1 MSSSVLADHLS
12 LRHGMTVEVIR
23 LMMVGEQPAA
33 GRPVVMDLNPLW
45 RMSGLMAS
53 QRANRCDVALLRFD
67 RHFPPQLV
75 DEFLS
80 DLAVPVILSVEDV
93 GPEEPPETSLLGE
106 WAGRVDIVVVPSQM
120 ARRRLEARTGTSA
133 NIEVI
138 PQGSPWRAI
147 ALRTGPRRRILSWGF
162 LAPGMG
168 AERIIGAL
176 TRLEDL
182 KPLPRFRLV
191 GVADP
196 TLSPG
201 DAASYRTSL
210 TRQAK
215 QLGVL
220 DQIEMVPLHQ
230 RPQDLADDMA
240 QSDLV
245 AVVYDS
251 KTRSAS
257 RLLNEAVSTGRPVV
271 ATAFPGAV
279 EMLSS
284 GAGTTVGHN
293 DEQGLADAL
302 RLYMTDEAEYLRAA
316 AAASRL
322 SPKLSCEEVA
332 RQFSQLVVGLD
343 RKPEL
348 IAKRSL

>member
-1 MSSSVLADHLS
+1 
-12 LRHGMTVEVIR
+12 
-23 LMMVGEQPAA
+23 
-33 GRPVVMDLNPLW
+33 
-45 RMSGLMAS
+45 
-53 QRANRCDVALLRFD
+53 
-67 RHFPPQLV
+67 
-75 DEFLS
+75 
-80 DLAVPVILSVEDV
+80 
-93 GPEEPPETSLLGE
+93 
-106 WAGRVDIVVVPSQM
+106 
-120 ARRRLEARTGTSA
+120 
-133 NIEVI
+133 
-138 PQGSPWRAI
+138 
-147 ALRTGPRRRILSWGF
+147 
-162 LAPGMG
+162 
-168 AERIIGAL
+168 
-176 TRLEDL
+176 
-182 KPLPRFRLV
+182 
-191 GVADP
+191 
-196 TLSPG
+196 
-201 DAASYRTSL
+201 
-210 TRQAK
+210 
-215 QLGVL
+215 
-220 DQIEMVPLHQ
+220 MVPLHQ